1 MHVLCVS
8 GGKQLLTNDGGIIV
22 IVIVRGET
30 VYKNVT
36 LIS

>member
-22 IVIVRGET
+22 EVRGET